1 MSTLIGGGIG
11 PIVLGGLK
19 TGIYAALPVIS
30 KIFTYIILIIT
41 YPATPF
47 LFILSYQL
55 KQLKAI
61 FYSER
66 QL

>member
-1 MSTLIGGGIG
+1 MSTLIGGGLG

-19 TGIYAALPVIS
+19 TGIYSALPILS
-30 KIFTYIILIIT
+30 TIFTYIILFVT

-47 LFILSYQL
+47 IFILSYQL
-55 KQLKAI
+55 KQLKAM
-61 FYSER
+61 FYAER